1 MKTFMQFSFFYFFVD
16 TVYSSFSSVARL
28 PSCFS
33 RSQLHLS
40 SERHPEYDP
49 RDRFDTS
56 PPASFDPSQ
65 FDIFEDGGSWSTN
78 INNPYVAA
86 RYINARRASMTS
98 EDETMDPRD
107 RALAADKASQ
117 ERMAAWVRARTE
129 EKTSE
134 TVRERNS
141 FFEEKTKLNN
151 EARLADWK
159 KNNIRSKSDD

>member
-1 MKTFMQFSFFYFFVD
+1 MKAFVLFFLFSGLVD
-16 TVYSSFSSVARL
+16 TVFSSFSSVVRL

-33 RSQLHLS
+33 RSHLHFS

-65 FDIFEDGGSWSTN
+65 FDIFEDGGSWSAN

-86 RYINARRASMTS
+86 RYVNARRASMTS
-98 EDETMDPRD
+98 ADETMDPRD
-107 RALAADKASQ
+107 RALAADKASE
-117 ERMAAWVRARTE
+117 ERMAAWIRARTE

-141 FFEEKTKLNN
+141 FIEEKTKLNN

-159 KNNIRSKSDD
+159 KNNIRSNSED